1 MPERLRLADLLGS
14 LSLFADFGFGLPP
27 QAAVRSCV
35 VATTLA
41 RRMDVPEAGVRDA
54 FYAAL
59 LMHFGCVSQSHE
71 TSVAFGDEL
80 ALTRAIA
87 MTNIGDPD
95 DWAKTMVPEF
105 TRGMPAAARRR
116 VTDAVFRDG
125 PEFGRRYDTG
135 VSEVAR
141 ETARRIGLP
150 ESTQQTLYELT
161 EAWSGGWAPKGI
173 GGDAIALPARIAR
186 AAADAAFFA
195 GIGDADDARRAL
207 RARAGGILDPEVVE
221 VFVGDTE
228 GILAELDLCDPLERI
243 LELEPE
249 PVEERDAGQLP
260 DVAAAVGD
268 LADLKSPWFQGHA
281 RDVARLAVATATR
294 AGLDVETTA
303 RVQVAALLHDVGRVG
318 TSNLVWEKP
327 GPLTRAEW
335 EQVRLHAYH
344 SERIVA
350 SSPSLAA
357 VAPLAGMHHERLDGS
372 GYHRCAK
379 AGELSTAARILAA
392 ADAYQAMTE
401 SRPHRDALTPSAA
414 ADQLRGEARAG
425 RLDADVVALLLEAAG
440 HQASRRGADLRPG
453 GLSDREVEVL
463 ALLAAGCSNP
473 EIAKRLFISRR
484 TAEHHVQHIYV
495 KIGVSTR
502 AGAALFAV
510 EHDLVARPDSR
521 RFENG

>member
-1 MPERLRLADLLGS
+1 MAGRLRLADLLGS
-14 LSLFADFGFGLPP
+14 LSLFADLGFGLPA
-27 QAAVRSCV
+27 QEAVRSCV

-41 RRMDVPEAGVRDA
+41 RRMDVPEPGVRDT

-71 TSVAFGDEL
+71 TSVTFGDEL

-95 DWAKTMVPEF
+95 DWEQTMIPEF
-105 TRGMPAAARRR
+105 TRGMSASSVRR
-116 VTDAVFRDG
+116 VTEAVFRDG

-135 VSEVAR
+135 VCEVAR

-161 EAWSGGWAPKGI
+161 EAWSGGWAPRGI
-173 GGDAIALPARIAR
+173 GGDEIALPARIAR
-186 AAADAAFFA
+186 AGADAAFFA
-195 GIGDADDARRAL
+195 GMGGADAAVHAL
-207 RARAGGILDPEVVE
+207 RARAGGILDPAVVAA
-221 VFVGDTE
+221 FVGDADA
-228 GILAELDLCDPLERI
+228 ILAELDVGDPLDRM

-249 PVEERDAGQLP
+249 PVEERAAGQLR

-268 LADLKSPWFQGHA
+268 LADLKSPWFQGHC
-281 RDVARLAVATATR
+281 RGVARLAVATAVR
-294 AGLDVETTA
+294 AGLDSETTT
-303 RVQVAALLHDVGRVG
+303 RLEVAALRHDDGRVG

-327 GPLTRAEW
+327 EQLTRAEW
-335 EQVRLHAYH
+335 ELVRLHAYH
-344 SERIVA
+344 SERILA
-350 SSPSLAA
+350 SSASLAA
-357 VAPLAGMHHERLDGS
+357 IAPLAGMHHERLDGS

-379 AGELSTAARILAA
+379 GGELSIAARILAV

-401 SRPHRDALTPSAA
+401 PRPHRAALAPAEA
-414 ADQLRGEARAG
+414 ADELRRDVRAG
-425 RLDADVVALLLEAAG
+425 RLDPDVVALVLEAAG
-440 HQASRRGADLRPG
+440 HRSSGRRPDLRPG

-463 ALLAAGCSNP
+463 ALVAAGCSNP
-473 EIAKRLFISRR
+473 DIAERLFISRR
-484 TAEHHVQHIYV
+484 TAEHHVQHIYA

-510 EHDLVARPDSR
+510 EHDLLVSAG
-521 RFENG
+521 E